1 MARKNTR
8 QATQGTKAI
17 GYLRVSTDEQAL
29 GPDAQ
34 RAALARWCAVNGV
47 ELVAVHEDLGISGAA
62 PLDRRPGMIA
72 ALADLAELEGGLL
85 LVAKRDRLARD
96 PFVTAMIE
104 AAAAR
109 SGARIASAAGE
120 GTEDDGPTSILM
132 RRMVDA
138 FAEYERLIIK
148 ARTCAAL
155 AVKKSRGGRT
165 GGVPY
170 GFALAAD
177 GVHLDPCAA
186 EQEIIAAA
194 RTLKAA
200 GLSLRKIGAELEAR
214 GMLPRTGRSWHAET
228 VKALLV
234 EAA

>member
-29 GPDAQ
+29 GPEAQ
-34 RAALARWCAVNGV
+34 RAALDRWCAVNGV
-47 ELVAVHEDLGISGAA
+47 ELVAVHADLGVSGAA

-72 ALADLAELEGGLL
+72 ALADLAELDAGLL

-155 AVKKSRGGRT
+155 AVKKSRGERT

>member
-1 MARKNTR
+1 MVRKNTR
-8 QATQGTKAI
+8 QAPQGTKAI

-29 GPDAQ
+29 GPEAQ
-34 RAALARWCAVNGV
+34 RAALDRWCAVNGV
-47 ELVAVHEDLGISGAA
+47 ELVAVHADLGVSGAA

-72 ALADLAELEGGLL
+72 ALADLAELDAGLL

-96 PFVTAMIE
+96 PFVAAMIE

-155 AVKKSRGGRT
+155 AVKKSRGERT

>member
-29 GPDAQ
+29 GPEAQ
-34 RAALARWCAVNGV
+34 RAALDRWCAVNGV
-47 ELVAVHEDLGISGAA
+47 ELVAVHADLGVSGAA

-72 ALADLAELEGGLL
+72 ALADLAELDAGLL

-96 PFVTAMIE
+96 PFVAAMIE

-132 RRMVDA
+132 RRMTDA

-155 AVKKSRGGRT
+155 AVKKSRGERT